1 MITLTKHQE
10 DLIVNALVRLQ
21 AQKVSDLRRINYA
34 RRCHYEIMKAQK
46 RKPTKPK
53 PVPCRVTE
61 QGEVL
66 PL

>member
-46 RKPTKPK
+46 RKAPKPK
-53 PVPCRVTE
+53 PVACKITE
-61 QGEVL
+61 EGEVL